1 MRLLLLLLQHRQ
13 QHLVAQHCEK
23 WCCTHRLAQRSSRFA
38 SQTKIPLRPV
48 GSNHNTYVKICG
60 AISWK
65 IQIASIT
72 RVGTMSRTQG
82 SPVLLRHEFRR
93 VVLQELHLSDQL
105 LQQGHVSVLVQIDLQ
120 RHLSLASSQQQ
131 KGTKRFQQNL
141 EPKSHG
147 WPLISVPTDNCVQG
161 RPLVTPRLSPA
172 PMTSRS
178 KSILECRA
186 GSCYA
191 VTQLI
196 FWFVYSSVWNKEMLD
211 STIHAGWNKPHL
223 KNLPLSSANPC
234 YAVAMATPYKALW
247 LPKNC
252 NQDY

>member
-1 MRLLLLLLQHRQ
+1 
-13 QHLVAQHCEK
+13 
-23 WCCTHRLAQRSSRFA
+23 
-38 SQTKIPLRPV
+38 
-48 GSNHNTYVKICG
+48 
-60 AISWK
+60 
-65 IQIASIT
+65 
-72 RVGTMSRTQG
+72 MSRTQG

-105 LQQGHVSVLVQIDLQ
+105 LQQGHVAVLVQIHLQ

-147 WPLISVPTDNCVQG
+147 WPLISAPHSVARDGPS
-161 RPLVTPRLSPA
+161 LYTPRLSPA
-172 PMTSRS
+172 PTTSRS
-178 KSILECRA
+178 KTILECRA
-186 GSCYA
+186 GNCYA

-223 KNLPLSSANPC
+223 KNLPLSPTNPS
-234 YAVAMATPYKALW
+234 YAAAVATP
-247 LPKNC
+247 
-252 NQDY
+252 